1 VIKIHY
7 FFLFLVL
14 LLVLFQINIYTEE
27 YYPAKTI
34 FIEPSFLSGLIFP
47 LSTSNLQSG
56 GSIQLGIDFVE
67 LIENVNF
74 GIFGGY
80 NYLSNSEGNLS
91 NFSDFGI
98 RGGYNFYPANI
109 FRINPIIGISLP
121 AALILSADSTIIELS
136 TGFSLNFHL
145 FNRNFLVL
153 TSLLS
158 FPFGDVLN
166 PYFSIQ
172 LGIKRSH
179 PVMIDLPSVE
189 LNLSIFPDIFS
200 PDGDGENDLMEID
213 LKIKNV
219 KSVKKWRISIFDYK
233 LNLVNIWAGTGN
245 PPEKTEWSGYS
256 YTGELVSSASDY
268 RVVVTLQDF
277 LGNETIATKDFLT
290 DILVENENGKYK
302 IKINSIIFPPNS
314 ADISL
319 LSNEE
324 QDDNKD
330 VIEKIAVKLQKFND
344 YNIRIEGHGNI
355 DSWNNEKLAEKE
367 QIEVLIPLTEKRAI
381 AIKDA
386 LVAAGI
392 DEKRISVLGLGGSSP
407 IIPFKDEQNR
417 WKNRRVEF
425 ILLK

>member
-7 FFLFLVL
+7 FFLLLVL

-34 FIEPSFLSGLIFP
+34 FIEPSFLSKLIFP
-47 LSTSNLQSG
+47 LSSSNLQSG
-56 GSIQLGIDFVE
+56 GGIQLGIDLVE
-67 LIENVNF
+67 VLENVGF

-80 NYLSNSEGNLS
+80 NYLPNSEGVLS
-91 NFSDFGI
+91 NFSNFGI

-109 FRINPIIGISLP
+109 FRINPIIGISVQVP
-121 AALILSADSTIIELS
+121 LILSADSTIFELS
-136 TGFSLNFHL
+136 TGFSLGFHL

-158 FPFGDVLN
+158 LPFGETLN
-166 PYFSIQ
+166 PNFSIQ

-179 PVMIDLPSVE
+179 PVKIELPPVE
-189 LNLSIFPDIFS
+189 LSLNVVPDIFS

-213 LKIKNV
+213 LEIKNV
-219 KSVKKWRISIFDYK
+219 KSVEKWQISIFDYK
-233 LNLVNIWAGTGN
+233 LNLVNFWAGTGI
-245 PPEKTEWSGYS
+245 PPENTEWSGYS
-256 YTGELVSSASDY
+256 YTDELIASASDY
-268 RVVVTLQDF
+268 GVIVNLQDF
-277 LGNETIATKDFLT
+277 LGNETIATKYFLT

-319 LSNEE
+319 LSKEE
-324 QDDNKD
+324 QDENQDIIK
-330 VIEKIAVKLQKFND
+330 KIATKLQKFND

-355 DSWNNEKLAEKE
+355 DSWKNEVLAEKE
-367 QIEVLIPLTEKRAI
+367 QIEVLIPLTEKRAM

-386 LVAAGI
+386 LIAAGM
-392 DEKRISVLGLGGSSP
+392 DEKRISVLGVGGSSP
-407 IIPFKDEQNR
+407 IIPFSDEQNR